1 MNHSF
6 MFPRQL
12 LLSLLFYTLYF
23 ISDVNA
29 QQLAVP
35 LKLNEG
41 DAVKGS
47 LLFKVKPGNEHA
59 VQLAY
64 WNEKLGASIGVEQVQ
79 FNFPAHV
86 GRRKNISDS
95 KVKDIDLGLI
105 AEIKFNPNRDLYSTA
120 QLMLKSGVIEWI
132 QPRYIAKPMS
142 IPNDPLVG
150 TQYHHALIKTFEAWD
165 IQPGDTSI
173 VIAITDA
180 GIQFDHED
188 LADNVYY
195 NYSDPVNGL
204 DDDGDGYI
212 DNFSG
217 WNASLNNNNPTATT
231 SPHGM
236 FTTGM
241 LGAVSNNGLGIA
253 GNVSNVRFM
262 TIKIDSP
269 GGFTHGYEGLV
280 YAADLNVP
288 IINASWGSTFV
299 SPFGEEVTR
308 YVTEEKGLLLIAAAG
323 NTGTDICY
331 YPACYPNVVSV
342 GSTGAT
348 DAIWSGST
356 FHDKVSIMAPGELVQ
371 STWAF
376 NGYNTSSGTS
386 FSAPLVAGAAALVK
400 AQFPDYTSEQIAARL
415 RAYADTSLFAL
426 PANEGKRFKMGGGRL
441 DMLQALT
448 GIGKPAIRFVN
459 TSLEDGND
467 NILLAGDEV
476 LIQGSFKNILDPS
489 LILEARI
496 SCESPFIEILDDLA
510 ELGSIATLEEIPNS
524 NQPFR
529 FRILPGVPVNHEI
542 SFRID
547 YSDFEYVDF
556 EILNFKV
563 NLDYMDLTVNELH
576 TTVSSRGNIGYNA
589 DFAGEGLGITFQGS
603 ESLIYS
609 STFML
614 GTAPERVADNG
625 YAAVLPGFDADFER
639 VQQVELVD
647 GTFEDETRIR
657 SIFETEQA
665 ALSPIRI
672 IQEFSARTVD
682 PFHQYIEASYEI
694 QNTGEENV
702 SNLFAGWFTDWDIN
716 GGAANQAAFN
726 ANNRISYAWDA
737 GAGIYAGIVLLDSLD
752 VHGYCFTNNGTSGSM
767 NLYDGFSNQEKYDAL
782 SGALT
787 RTSATGEISNLL
799 GTGPFEL
806 EAQSSIR
813 LSVAIVAGN
822 SLNELFDNAYHAL
835 RVHTFKE
842 RVVSID
848 ISDAG
853 CDGNS
858 GTIDLVLN
866 TGVGTVSLVDEELE
880 KFGFIVAN
888 NTEESFEQ
896 ISAGV
901 YGMEFTFLNGTA
913 YETGF
918 FETLESEPVS
928 ALIITASDTITLP
941 EESLV
946 LFTAGG
952 EGATSYSWDF
962 GDGFTGEGESFSH
975 TFSFAG
981 EFTVTLVASN
991 ESCSDTATF
1000 VIHVGDIVTKTHLPS
1015 LYGNVYPNP
1024 ARDVIRIQ
1032 SYENRPVLYHC
1043 YDVCGRIVASW
1054 TVQGPDEGFS
1064 VSHLSDGLYYLRATG
1079 ETNMTAIPFVVQR

>member
-1 MNHSF
+1 MRNFLRITIFCLTWSF
-6 MFPRQL
+6 YQL
-12 LLSLLFYTLYF
+12 S
-23 ISDVNA
+23 A

-35 LKLNEG
+35 RHLKEG
-41 DAVKGS
+41 NAVKGT
-47 LLFKVKPGNEHA
+47 LLFRVKPGHEH
-59 VQLAY
+59 VIQTDY
-64 WNEKLGASIGVEQVQ
+64 WKEKLGASIGVEQVQ
-79 FNFPAHV
+79 FNFPAHA
-86 GRRKNISDS
+86 GRSKNISS
-95 KVKDIDLGLI
+95 SEKKGIDFGLI
-105 AEIKFNPNRDLYSTA
+105 AEIKFNPNQDLYETA
-120 QLMLKSGVIEWI
+120 RMMLKSGAIEWI
-132 QPRYIAKPMS
+132 QPRYIAQPMS
-142 IPNDPLVG
+142 VPNDPLVSQ
-150 TQYHHALIKTFEAWD
+150 QYHHALIKTFEAWD

-188 LADNVYY
+188 LADNVHY
-195 NYSDPVNGL
+195 NYADPVNGL

-217 WNASLNNNNPTATT
+217 WNASLNTNNPTATT

-253 GNVSNVRFM
+253 GNVHNVRFM

-280 YAADLNVP
+280 YAADMNAP

-342 GSTGAT
+342 GATGAT

-386 FSAPLVAGAAALVK
+386 FAAPLVAGAAALVK
-400 AQFPDYTSEQIAARL
+400 AQFPTYTSEQIAARL
-415 RAYADTSLFAL
+415 RVYADTSLFEL

-459 TSLEDGND
+459 VQFDDEND
-467 NILLAGDEV
+467 QILLAGEEV
-476 LIQGSFKNILDPS
+476 LIRGDFRNILDPS
-489 LILEARI
+489 LVLEARI
-496 SCESPFIEILDDLA
+496 TCSSPFIEILDDLA
-510 ELGSIATLEEIPNS
+510 ELGSIATLEQVDNS

-529 FRILPGVPVNHEI
+529 FRILEGVPVNHELF
-542 SFRID
+542 FRID
-547 YSDFEYVDF
+547 YNDFEYVDF
-556 EILNFKV
+556 EIINLKV
-563 NLDYMDLTVNELH
+563 NLDYMDLTVNDLH

-589 DFAGEGLGITFQGS
+589 DFAGEGLGIRFQGS

-614 GTAPERVADNG
+614 GNAVNRVADNA
-625 YAAVLPGFDADFER
+625 YAAVLPGYDADFER

-647 GTFEDETRIR
+647 GDFEDEIRIR

-672 IQEFSARTVD
+672 TQEFSARTVD

-694 QNTGEENV
+694 QNTGEESV

-716 GGAANQAAFN
+716 GGAANQAAFDGI
-726 ANNRISYAWDA
+726 NRISYAWDA
-737 GAGIYAGIVLLDSLD
+737 TAGIYAGIVLLDSLET
-752 VHGYCFTNNGTSGSM
+752 HGYCFTNNGSGGSI
-767 NLYDGFSNQEKYDAL
+767 NLYDGFSDQEKFNTL
-782 SGALT
+782 SGAQT
-787 RTSATGEISNLL
+787 RTSASGEISNLL
-799 GTGPFEL
+799 GVGPFEL
-806 EAQSSIR
+806 AAQSSVR

-822 SLNELFDNAYHAL
+822 SLSELLDNAYHAL

-842 RVVSID
+842 RVLSLEF
-848 ISDAG
+848 SDAG

-858 GTIDLVLN
+858 GTIEMSFGS
-866 TGVGTVSLVDEELE
+866 GVGTVSLVDEELE
-880 KFGFIVAN
+880 KFGFLVVN
-888 NTEESFEQ
+888 SGEERFDQ
-896 ISAGV
+896 LSAGV
-901 YGMEFTFLNGTA
+901 YGLEFTFLNGTA
-913 YETGF
+913 YETNF
-918 FETLESEPVS
+918 FEILESEPVS
-928 ALIITASDTITLP
+928 ALIITASDSITLP
-941 EESLV
+941 DESLV

-1000 VIHVGDIVTKTHLPS
+1000 VMHVGDIVTKTHLPS

-1054 TVQGPDEGFS
+1054 TVQGPDESFS

-1079 ETNMTAIPFVVQR
+1079 EINTAAIPFVVQR